1 MTEDDSTPFWRRWR
15 VGERVVVRYRIE
27 DGMLSDA
34 LGELAR
40 VDDEGVD
47 VITRRGLVTVPAERI
62 TIGKRVPPPP
72 APRRRRTRPGPD
84 PSRPRV

>member
-1 MTEDDSTPFWRRWR
+1 MTNAERTPFWRQWR

-47 VITRRGLVTVPAERI
+47 VITRRGLVSVPADRI

-72 APRRRRTRPGPD
+72 APRRRRNPPDTGPT
-84 PSRPRV
+84 